1 MEPVLSVADRALAR
15 GGADQATANAALS
28 GLHLSA
34 EHCGLRDDSH
44 AGALWAETAFPQ
56 AECQEWPQRLRA
68 ANLAGCRS
76 EEHTSELQS
85 RGHLVCRL
93 LLEKKKTDKMK

>member
-1 MEPVLSVADRALAR
+1 MEPVLSVAVRALAR

-44 AGALWAETAFPQ
+44 AGALWAETAFSQ

-68 ANLAGCRS
+68 ANLAGCS
-76 EEHTSELQS
+76 TSPTTRTRERQGPQVPSSASPLNAA
-85 RGHLVCRL
+85 C
-93 LLEKKKTDKMK
+93 